1 MITFKKLNLN
11 RSYYPFSDIKNVDL
25 NILSINKI
33 YTRNTDVFIYSIK
46 YIMMESINNQNIDSE
61 IPLCLTLSDIDAYIN
76 EESGNKYLIIALT
89 ENNKKLLELY
99 KKLWSKIKDQ
109 NKAINSYESV
119 KYRKNP
125 MKIKLNTNDH
135 DLPLVKILAFLL

>member
-125 MKIKLNTNDH
+125 MKIKLNTNDD